1 MAKYINDL
9 GDAYDE
15 EELIQFANEQ
25 ETTLDEIINR
35 NELKKEGENQDIII
49 DEEDPKKKKAAAK
62 KGARVAAKGTASKS
76 AKVSSASQNNVFG
89 ETKPFNP
96 LTENKIIVPGQ
107 IVPTQNAEKVAKSE
121 IKNVLPYKENKNP
134 IAIPNDWYVRKNKE
148 WWQSPNLDDDEA
160 AVVLKQLIN
169 SKNKDNNDFTISA
182 PANFLE
188 NTVLIKSNKT
198 GKEFLFDMDRVINK
212 DVIPNQVDEAIGG
225 QSTSMEALN
234 NFIYANGSYTKS
246 SKKEDAKYKKEVA
259 DYKATGLTK
268 ETALKNAGNNTL
280 ELWGI
285 AKNMMS
291 LPTAAIQSISTLSP
305 DPFLSKGAEIV
316 RLTRK
321 AIDGGAVPLFNQND
335 SPEVKA
341 DKVIAVAKQVK
352 VDVAKAVQI
361 DIKNDPIFKE
371 NTLKKIASDG
381 DEAQSWL
388 DSFIIRNPKLLEA
401 GLNEKLIKKYAIEQ
415 VAKINEDQNIARQE
429 EEQNLLNTKDFDV
442 ELNRYKK
449 SAYNTF
455 DKSEKAI
462 ADQWNNVI
470 SLKETLYNLESKAKN
485 SKDPNIAEQ
494 IYNTKAQI
502 AASESLAK
510 KMAAKGDE
518 YNRYFWNPTTSKGAF
533 VKDGKVDL
541 GKENSIELTDK
552 IASFKQIW
560 AGTTTEKL
568 ANAFVKYNS
577 QLESNTIELNKKQ
590 NVVIPKNR
598 VGGWVSSMLANNNY
612 DYKPLPNG
620 DILIKNIPTKQLI
633 ELINPNNSETRAIGK
648 EFFVGDTSGKVD
660 IYSYDS
666 KSNKRGTKIDA
677 SLKSLIETNA
687 DLKAKTVAI
696 NEMYLLNQSP
706 TKRVKGFFGNVV
718 EGIAKGI
725 NEDFVTSGEKI
736 DIDKQVLADAG
747 IKLSNKTEL
756 DLVPTFKSQVGFS
769 AGVGIP
775 LISKIVVAEMA
786 TQGLATAALG
796 AETLAV
802 FNALKNSEKISE
814 RAFFHITSAIKEEAK
829 MQAIGLGPTSG
840 AAFYTGGAL
849 LPSELKIFNAFKY
862 RALNNISS
870 LAYNS
875 VKGAGLMEFAGITEN
890 MFHSVTRNEEFKDYI
905 NSEFDNF
912 GDVTKRMIGNALAF
926 SYMEIPKTMT
936 GNFFMSGEQ
945 LERALKDSKT
955 KYEEAYQALEQFKLQ
970 PDQGDKPKNEKEYKN
985 DLKALNKD
993 FDQAKSAYEVLSK
1006 AHIDYA
1012 YSEAIKTDEGLENL
1026 ITQSNPKFMENYKNE
1041 FGHDLNIKIISGEK
1055 NSSFDEP
1062 VYNKDTNELETPG
1075 TIYINKDKI
1084 NKGNITNTGVIAHEL
1099 SHLVDAIE
1107 VNKKAKEYAE
1117 STIIKDG
1124 KETKPTPE
1132 DISLYKEQL
1141 EANKNKRIVD
1151 ILAKNFPDLFNEKI
1165 YSIVNEETGLPE
1177 NVGIIEGV
1185 TNEYKEIDPE
1195 TGKISNPAEIQEEIV
1210 KRLIEELGRG
1220 KNLTNPLKARSLF
1233 KNLLNDF
1240 NNLIGRNK
1248 EINVEVKSANEL
1260 LELLN
1265 DYAQSF
1271 KKGDKKSYQYAE
1283 AIANIDLGKL
1293 TDLEIGNAELND
1305 PAAIARYNEIVVAD
1319 KAIVDAYEGTK
1330 NTKQSKDIED
1340 QVQKLYDLYGD
1351 NKIGIDELYAKIDA
1365 LENPKQDIV
1374 TAPVIKESTQKAE
1387 KTKTVDEKKL
1397 GNEIDSFVGPKDSN
1411 GKYKM
1416 TKAEWDAGGV
1426 LKAKEK
1432 LIDGKMLD
1440 PLIKKELTRN
1450 GVSADNIFGTNIEIF
1465 IEDVKDRLLEA
1476 ALLKFNPE
1484 INDSL
1489 GGFIL
1494 GSQFGLKNKIG
1505 DVANRYKKQLSTSSI
1520 DVEAGGVGSVKEL
1533 MSQEE
1538 ADFEFEQE
1546 VDQGYKPKFKSLT
1559 DSKIV
1564 DKETLNTIKNKV
1576 IPIART
1582 LKTRVDIKTSVNKSI
1597 EPIVREILN
1606 NMGSQVDIDIK
1617 TAMGGKK
1624 DNQLVNWLIKNKKA
1638 VLENATTTFLMGKS
1652 SATEVA
1658 GGIPEAVQKRVNG
1671 EWLSYPDYI
1680 GKKIDRTATTTDNR
1694 GNTSGDLMVRRTPDV
1709 ANAVSDAAFVN
1720 RIIDPATGNPRRGA
1734 KEAVATEV
1742 AKQISLEAWR
1752 DDVLSGMQKYHDILE
1767 IEDISPEKRTPAEN
1781 KKIEDLNN
1789 AIKTENPIFDA
1800 FRKNQEALGV
1810 VMADVQQSEIIR
1822 QFEQGSKK
1830 ESKSIEDKQS
1840 DIDKIYDDA
1849 KFSLLDNINN
1859 FKGTDKQKEDYIKA
1873 VLEGFVISKARTV
1886 TTSAS
1891 KIGLK
1896 TLGLIGKTNKDIFE
1910 KIIDPL
1916 QKSFNLPKDKQI
1928 TFENRSILNSKG
1940 EKLRIPV
1947 YTTEIKYRFNDVKDI
1962 AQSHKDSAFKAV
1974 ISDIN
1979 YLENKYDT
1987 IYKGFKKD
1995 AKGELLNPNQKT
2007 ELDKSIKKSLDII
2020 FTDQLGHGRQAAKI
2034 GTGLEGKNLGP
2045 MIAEHNPP
2053 IEIAKDVVYKY
2064 LTNKEFRKNTDI
2076 EKYLSNTQV
2085 HYIPRDV
2092 ANAMPKYDLPGK
2104 PRYKDPAVLEAW
2116 VKYIKANPKIKIVNP
2131 ELMGWDTSKDFYDTL
2146 KAQESLI
2153 KSNTTS
2159 KESKNIA
2166 DTNDAVTNSLTD
2178 KYSDEVKKIRV
2189 FDFDDTLGSTTNKVL
2204 YTMPDGTKGT
2214 LNGAEFAEKAG
2225 LFANDG
2231 AQFDFSDFAN
2241 VREGVPGPLLS
2252 VAKAIS
2258 QKRGTSDIF
2267 VLTARPADAAEP
2279 IQEFLRTFG
2288 LDIPLENITGL
2299 GDSRAQAKADWIT
2312 AKAAEGY
2319 NDFYFVDDHLPNVK
2333 AVKDALDVLDVKGRV
2348 QQAKRKFSLDISDR
2362 FNKIIEENTGM
2373 ENYKVFS
2380 DIVARRRGVK
2390 KNRFDFY
2397 VPPSAADFE
2406 LLLYNFIG
2414 KGTQGEAQKK
2424 FFSDSLLK
2432 PYSNGNDL
2440 MDAARQSIKK
2450 DYKSLTD
2457 QFPDIKNKIEKLTPD
2472 GDYTYDQAI
2481 RVSMWT
2487 EEGVDIPGISQ
2498 RDQIKLND
2506 LVNNDPE
2513 LTAFKQGLIATGRQ
2527 GRGWVKPTE
2536 YWDASTIIS
2545 DLHNLTE
2552 GEGRK
2557 KFLGEF
2563 IENYEKMFGTW
2574 DNGKL
2579 VGPNMNKIEAVYG
2592 TNVREALEDSLYR
2605 MTNGKNRSYG
2615 KDKETSMWSNWVN
2628 GSTGTIMFL
2637 NTRSAALQ
2645 LIGAVNFL
2653 NLRDNNPIAAGKA
2666 FANQKQYWAD
2676 FARIWNSDK
2685 MKERRGGLKE
2695 DVAAAEIANAA
2706 AGSKNKPNAIIS
2718 YLLKI
2723 GYTPTQLADSFAIAS
2738 GGAPFYRNRIK
2749 TYLKEGQSQAEAE
2762 ANAWNDF
2769 TKVSDETQQSG
2780 DPRDI
2785 SKQQASP
2792 AGRLLLTFQNTA
2804 MQQSRTVKKS
2814 FLDLKNGRG
2823 DAKTHVAK
2831 IIYYLG
2837 VQNLLFAGLQQGL
2850 FAVAF
2855 DDDDK
2860 QLDPEKKKE
2869 KAKTT
2874 DKKVAAVADG
2884 VLDTIL
2890 RGTGFLGGIIS
2901 VLKNMANKYL
2911 DEKDKDFKADYAKV
2925 VLEGANI
2932 SPPIG
2937 SKLRKV
2943 YTGLQ
2948 QTKFERDLI
2957 AERGWGVTQDGR
2969 VHLGPMYGVTG
2980 KMVEA
2985 GTNFPMDR
2993 LVNKIENVSQAMN
3006 SQNQA
3011 WQRIAVGFGFTPY
3024 SVGIEDTPGDKA
3036 IIEKAK
3042 EERAIE
3048 GKIKAK
3054 ETRQRTKDSIN
3065 ALPMEERVRLIKE
3078 AALKRRA
3085 NKIEEIKRRQ
3095 AMNKY

>member
-1 MAKYINDL
+1 M
-9 GDAYDE
+9 E
-15 EELIQFANEQ
+15 EYVNEAGFLY
-25 ETTLDEIINR
+25 TVDEINQAAKDNKTTFEDIIKKNKLS
-35 NELKKEGENQDIII
+35 LKKPKEKAVKKVTSETPGKPKTVVK
-49 DEEDPKKKKAAAK
+49 EDAVATAK
-62 KGARVAAKGTASKS
+62 STASKS
-76 AKVSSASQNNVFG
+76 AEPSSVSPSNPFG
-89 ETKPFNP
+89 ETKTFDPLGLEKFNN
-96 LTENKIIVPGQ
+96 TQSIKSNGI
-107 IVPTQNAEKVAKSE
+107 PTQVAKKE
-121 IKNVLPYKENKNP
+121 IKNVLPYKEDKNP
-134 IAIPNDWYVRKNKE
+134 IAIPNDWYKRKDKE
-148 WWQSPNLDDDEA
+148 WWQSENLDDDEA
-160 AVVLKQLIN
+160 ATTLKQIIN
-169 SKNKDNNDFTISA
+169 SKNKDNNDFSIEA
-182 PANFLE
+182 PANMFE

-198 GKEFLFDMDRVINK
+198 GKKLLFNLDSVINSNK
-212 DVIPNQVDEAIGG
+212 ERNAQDEAIGG
-225 QSTSMEALN
+225 GASSMEDLN
-234 NFIYANGSYTKS
+234 NFIYSNGSYTKAT
-246 SKKEDAKYKKEVA
+246 KEADAKYKKEVA
-259 DYKATGLTK
+259 NYKDTGLTT
-268 ETALKNAGNNTL
+268 ETALENAGNGTL

-285 AKNMMS
+285 AKNMLA
-291 LPTAAIQSISTLSP
+291 LPKAAVQSVLGADVTPL
-305 DPFLSKGAEIV
+305 LSKGTEIV

-321 AIDGGAVPLFNQND
+321 AIDSGAKPLFDPND
-335 SPEVKA
+335 SPDTQAE
-341 DKVIAVAKQVK
+341 KVIAVAKQVK
-352 VDVAKAVQI
+352 VDVNKAVQL

-371 NTLKKIASDG
+371 NTLKKIASNG
-381 DEAQSWL
+381 EEAQNWV

-401 GLNEKLIKKYAIEQ
+401 GLNENLIKKYAIEHIAQ
-415 VAKINEDQNIARQE
+415 LDIEQKAEKSKIEQE
-429 EEQNLLNTKDFDV
+429 ALATKSFDV

-449 SAYNTF
+449 NVYNTF
-455 DKSEKAI
+455 DSSKKTI
-462 ADQWNNVI
+462 ANYWNNVTA
-470 SLKETLYNLESKAKN
+470 LKETLYNLELKAKT
-485 SKDPNIAEQ
+485 SKDPNIANQ
-494 IYNTKAQI
+494 IYNVKSQI
-502 AASESLAK
+502 ALSENQAK
-510 KMAAKGDE
+510 KLSAQGDE
-518 YNRYFWNPTTSKGAF
+518 YNRYFWNPETSKGAL

-541 GKENSIELTDK
+541 GKDTSVELTDK

-560 AGTTTEKL
+560 GGTTTEKI

-577 QLESNTIELNKKQ
+577 QLESNVNDGDKKINAVMKYNPDRSDKLQQMGYTVKELPGGNMLLSGVPKKVLAGMVNKEISISE
-590 NVVIPKNR
+590 NGS
-598 VGGWVSSMLANNNY
+598 GGGGVSEFL
-612 DYKPLPNG
+612 G
-620 DILIKNIPTKQLI
+620 FQ
-633 ELINPNNSETRAIGK
+633 K
-648 EFFVGDTSGKVD
+648 EGMGSLDL
-660 IYSYDS
+660 YSYNP
-666 KSNKRGTKIDA
+666 KAKNGRGVKIDA
-677 SLKSLIETNA
+677 DLNNWRESNI
-687 DLKAKTVAI
+687 DLKAKTIAI
-696 NEMYLLNQSP
+696 NDMYMLNQSP
-706 TKRVKGFFGNVV
+706 TKKVKGFFGNVW
-718 EGIAKGI
+718 EGINKGI
-725 NEDFVTSGEKI
+725 NENYITSGEKI
-736 DIDKQVLADAG
+736 DLDKQVLEESG
-747 IKLSNKTEL
+747 IKLSNKAEL
-756 DLVPTFKSQVGFS
+756 ELVPTFKAQVGFG
-769 AGVGIP
+769 AGVGAP
-775 LISKIVVAEMA
+775 LVAKIVAAEIV
-786 TQGLATAALG
+786 TEGLATAALG
-796 AETLAV
+796 SETLAA
-802 FNALKNSEKISE
+802 FKALKTSEKLSE

-829 MQAIGLGPTSG
+829 MRAIGMGPTAG

-849 LPSELKIFNAFKY
+849 LPEELKIFNAFKY
-862 RALNNISS
+862 RGLNNVSN

-875 VKGAGLMEFAGITEN
+875 AKGAGLMEFAGITEN
-890 MFHSVTRNEEFKDYI
+890 MFHSITKNEDFGQYIDKEF
-905 NSEFDNF
+905 NNF
-912 GDVTKRMIGNALAF
+912 SDVTKRMLGNALAF
-926 SYMEIPKTMT
+926 SYMEVPKTMT

-945 LERALKDSKT
+945 LEKSLKESKT
-955 KYEEAYQALEQFKLQ
+955 KYEEAYQAVEQFKLS
-970 PDQGDKPKNEKEYKN
+970 DKSNNKE

-993 FDQAKSAYEVLSK
+993 LNQAKSAYEVLSQ
-1006 AHIDYA
+1006 AHMDYA
-1012 YSEAIKTDEGLENL
+1012 YSEAIKTDEGLENFIAQL
-1026 ITQSNPKFMENYKNE
+1026 HPKFMENYKNE
-1041 FGHDLNIKIISGEK
+1041 FGHDLNIKVISGEK

-1062 VYNKDTNELETPG
+1062 IYNKETNELETPG
-1075 TIYINKDKI
+1075 TIYLNKDKI
-1084 NKGNITNTGVIAHEL
+1084 NKNNVTNTGVIAHEL

-1124 KETKPTPE
+1124 KEVKPSPE
-1132 DISLYKEQL
+1132 DISLYKQQL

-1151 ILAKNFPDLFNEKI
+1151 ILNKNFPDLFNEKI

-1177 NVGIIEGV
+1177 NVGLIEGV
-1185 TNEYKEIDPE
+1185 THTYKKIDPE
-1195 TGKISNPAEIQEEIV
+1195 TGKISNPAEIQDEIV
-1210 KRLIEELGRG
+1210 RMVIEELGKA

-1260 LELLN
+1260 LEVLN

-1271 KKGDKKSYQYAE
+1271 KRGDKKSYEYAE

-1293 TDLEIGNAELND
+1293 TDLEIGNAELDD
-1305 PAAIARYNEIVVAD
+1305 PAAIKRYYEMVNAD

-1330 NTKQSKDIED
+1330 NTKQSKDIEEE
-1340 QVQKLYDLYGD
+1340 VKKLYDLYGD
-1351 NKIGIDELYAKIDA
+1351 NKIDLDELYAKIDA
-1365 LENPKQDIV
+1365 LENPSVETVIEPIAKQ
-1374 TAPVIKESTQKAE
+1374 PVSKTE
-1387 KTKTVDEKKL
+1387 KVKSVDEKKL

-1416 TKAEWDAGGV
+1416 TKEEWDAGGV

-1432 LIDGKMLD
+1432 LIDGNMLD

-1450 GVSADNIFGTNIEIF
+1450 GVSADNIHGVHIETF

-1476 ALLKFNPE
+1476 TLLKFNPE
-1484 INDSL
+1484 VNNSL

-1505 DVANRYKKQLSTSSI
+1505 DIANKYKKQLSTSSI

-1538 ADFEFEQE
+1538 ADFEFESE

-1576 IPIART
+1576 VPIART

-1597 EPIVREILN
+1597 EPIIREILN

-1709 ANAVSDAAFVN
+1709 ANAVSDATFTN

-1734 KEAVATEV
+1734 KEAVATEL

-1767 IEDISPEKRTPAEN
+1767 IEDISPEKRTPVEN

-1822 QFEQGSKK
+1822 QFEQGNKK
-1830 ESKSIEDKQS
+1830 ESKSIEEKQS

-1849 KFSLLDNINN
+1849 KFSLLNNINN

-1947 YTTEIKYRFNDVKDI
+1947 YTTEIKYKFNDVKDI

-1979 YLENKYDT
+1979 YLENKYDI

-1995 AKGELLNPNQKT
+1995 AKGELLNPSQKT

-2034 GTGLEGKNLGP
+2034 GSGLEGKKLGP

-2064 LTNKEFRKNTDI
+2064 LTNKDFRKNTNI

-2085 HYIPRDV
+2085 HYIPRSV
-2092 ANAMPKYDLPGK
+2092 ANAIPKYDLPGK
-2104 PRYKDPAVLEAW
+2104 PRYKDPAALEAW
-2116 VKYIKANPKIKIVNP
+2116 NDYIKANPNVKIINP
-2131 ELMGWDTSKDFYDTL
+2131 ELMGWETPKDFYDTL
-2146 KAQESLI
+2146 KAQESLA
-2153 KSNTTS
+2153 KTNVAS
-2159 KESKNIA
+2159 KESKVIA
-2166 DTNDAVTNSLTD
+2166 DTNDAITDSLTD

-2189 FDFDDTLGSTTNKVL
+2189 FDFDDTLGSTTNQVL
-2204 YTMPDGTKGT
+2204 YTMPDGTVGALT
-2214 LNGAEFAEKAG
+2214 GAEFAEKAG
-2225 LFANDG
+2225 LLANDG

-2241 VREGVPGPLLS
+2241 VREGMPGPLLS

-2312 AKAAEGY
+2312 AKASEGY
-2319 NDFYFVDDHLPNVK
+2319 NDFYFVDDHLPNVQV
-2333 AVKDALDVLDVKGRV
+2333 VKDALNVLDVKGRV
-2348 QQAKRKFSLDISDR
+2348 QQAKKKFSLDISEN

-2373 ENYKVFS
+2373 ESYKVFS
-2380 DIVARRRGVK
+2380 DIVARRRGAN
-2390 KNRFDFY
+2390 KNKFDFY

-2406 LLLYNFIG
+2406 LLLYNFMG
-2414 KGTQGEAQKK
+2414 KGSKGEAHKK
-2424 FFSDSLLK
+2424 FFADALLK
-2432 PYSNGNDL
+2432 PYANGNDL

-2450 DYKSLTD
+2450 DYKALTN
-2457 QFPDIKNKIEKLTPD
+2457 QFPDIRSKIEKLTPD
-2472 GDYTYDQAI
+2472 GDYTYDQAL
-2481 RVSMWT
+2481 RVAMWT
-2487 EEGVDIPGISQ
+2487 EQGIEIPGISQ
-2498 RDQIKLND
+2498 RDQVKLTD
-2506 LVNNDPE
+2506 LVNNDAE

-2527 GRGWVKPTE
+2527 GKGWIKPSE

-2579 VGPNMNKIEAVYG
+2579 TGPNMNKIEAVYG
-2592 TNVREALEDSLYR
+2592 TNVREALEDQLYR

-2615 KDKETSMWSNWVN
+2615 KDKETSAWSNWVN

-2653 NLRDNNPIAAGKA
+2653 NLRDNNPVAAGKA
-2666 FANQKQYWAD
+2666 FANQKQYWED
-2676 FARIWNSDK
+2676 FSRIWNSDK

-2706 AGSKNKPNAIIS
+2706 SGSKNKVNAVVS

-2804 MQQSRTVKKS
+2804 MQQSRIVKKS
-2814 FLDLKNGRG
+2814 FLDLKNRRG
-2823 DAKTHVAK
+2823 DDKTNVAK

-2837 VQNLLFAGLQQGL
+2837 IQNLMFSVLQQGL
-2850 FAVAF
+2850 FAIAF
-2855 DDDDK
+2855 SGDHGGDDSDEFDK
-2860 QLDPEKKKE
+2860 DKKKKLKE
-2869 KAKTT
+2869 KDNKIASVGN
-2874 DKKVAAVADG
+2874 DI
-2884 VLDTIL
+2884 LDTIL
-2890 RGTGFLGGIIS
+2890 RGTGFVGGIT
-2901 VLKNMANKYL
+2901 VTLKNMFLKYRE
-2911 DEKDKDFKADYAKV
+2911 EKEKNFKADYAKV

-2937 SKLRKV
+2937 SKLKKV

-2948 QTKFERDLI
+2948 QTKFEKDLI
-2957 AERGWGVTQDGR
+2957 KERGWGVMQDGR
-2969 VHLGPMYGVTG
+2969 VHLGPMYSVTG
-2980 KMVEA
+2980 KLVEA

-2993 LVNKIENVSQAMN
+2993 LVNKVENVSQAMN

-3011 WQRIAVGFGFTPY
+3011 WQRVMIGMGWSPY
-3024 SVGIEDTPGDKA
+3024 SVGIEDTKGDQEIRA
-3036 IIEKAK
+3036 KAK
-3042 EERAIE
+3042 EVRKEE
-3048 GKIKAK
+3048 GKIKTK
-3054 ETRQRTKDSIN
+3054 ETRERIRDSIK
-3065 ALPMEERVRLIKE
+3065 ALPMEERMRIRREKAME
-3078 AALKRRA
+3078 RRNKR
-3085 NKIEEIKRRQ
+3085 KRK
-3095 AMNKY
+3095 MG

>member
-1 MAKYINDL
+1 MAEYINDS
-9 GDAYDE
+9 GDFFYEDE
-15 EELIQFANEQ
+15 ISQFADEQ
-25 ETTLDEIINR
+25 NTTFEDIVQRNNLKINGEEISTTV
-35 NELKKEGENQDIII
+35 

-62 KGARVAAKGTASKS
+62 KGARVAAKSTASKS
-76 AKVSSASQNNVFG
+76 AKPSSVSPDNPFG
-89 ETKPFNP
+89 ETKPIN
-96 LTENKIIVPGQ
+96 LLAENKITIPGQ
-107 IVPTQNAEKVAKSE
+107 IVPTQSAKKVAKSE

-148 WWQSPNLDDDEA
+148 WWQSENLDDDEA

-169 SKNKDNNDFTISA
+169 SKNKDNNDFTIAA

-198 GKEFLFDMDRVINK
+198 GKEFLFNMDKVIKSNK
-212 DVIPNQVDEAIGG
+212 ERNTQDETVGG
-225 QSTSMEALN
+225 SATSMEDLN
-234 NFIYANGSYTKS
+234 NFIYNNGSYTKAT
-246 SKKEDAKYKKEVA
+246 KEADIKYKKEVA

-268 ETALKNAGNNTL
+268 ETALENAGNNTL

-285 AKNMMS
+285 ARNMLS
-291 LPTAAIQSISTLSP
+291 LPTAAIQSISNLSP

-341 DKVIAVAKQVK
+341 DKVITVAKQVK
-352 VDVAKAVQI
+352 ADVAKAVQI

-381 DEAQSWL
+381 DEAQTWL
-388 DSFIIRNPKLLEA
+388 DGFIIRNPKLLEA

-415 VAKINEDQNIARQE
+415 VAKINEDQNAIKQE
-429 EEQNLLNTKDFDV
+429 EEQALLNTKDFDV

-449 SAYNTF
+449 NVYNTF
-455 DKSEKAI
+455 DKSEKTI
-462 ADQWNNVI
+462 ADQWNNVTA
-470 SLKETLYNLESKAKN
+470 LKETLYNLELKAKN
-485 SKDPNIAEQ
+485 SKDPNIANQ
-494 IYNTKAQI
+494 IYNTKTQI
-502 AASESLAK
+502 AAAESLAK
-510 KMAAKGDE
+510 KMAARGDE

-541 GKENSIELTDK
+541 GKESSIELTDK

-577 QLESNTIELNKKQ
+577 QLENSTIELNRKQ
-590 NVVIPKNR
+590 NVVIPKNKI
-598 VGGWVSSMLANNNY
+598 GGWVSAMLDNNNY
-612 DYKPLPNG
+612 DYKSLPNG
-620 DILIKNIPTKQLI
+620 DILIKNIPTSKLI
-633 ELINPNNSETRAIGK
+633 ELINPNDSETKEIGK
-648 EFFVGDTSGKVD
+648 EFFVGDTSGRYD
-660 IYSYDS
+660 IYSYDA
-666 KSNKRGTKIDA
+666 KANKRGAKIDA

-725 NEDFVTSGEKI
+725 NEDYVTSGEKI
-736 DIDKQVLADAG
+736 DIDKQVLAEAG
-747 IKLSNKTEL
+747 IKLSDKTEL
-756 DLVPTFKSQVGFS
+756 NLVPTFKAQVGFS
-769 AGVGIP
+769 AGVGAP
-775 LISKIVVAEMA
+775 LITKIVLAEMA

-796 AETLAV
+796 AETLAA
-802 FNALKNSEKISE
+802 FNALKNSKSLTD
-814 RAFFHITSAIKEEAK
+814 RAFFHITSALKEEVK

-849 LPSELKIFNAFKY
+849 LPHELKIFNAFKY
-862 RALNNISS
+862 RALNNVST

-890 MFHSVTRNEEFKDYI
+890 MFHSITKNEDFKDYV

-945 LERALKDSKT
+945 LERALKESKT
-955 KYEEAYQALEQFKLQ
+955 KYEEAYQAVEQFKLS
-970 PDQGDKPKNEKEYKN
+970 DKENNKE
-985 DLKALNKD
+985 DLNALNKD
-993 FDQAKSAYEVLSK
+993 LNQAKSAYQVLSQ
-1006 AHIDYA
+1006 AHMDYA

-1026 ITQSNPKFMENYKNE
+1026 ISQSNPKFMENYKNE

-1062 VYNKDTNELETPG
+1062 VYNKETNELETPG
-1075 TIYINKDKI
+1075 TIYLNKDKI
-1084 NKGNITNTGVIAHEL
+1084 NRNNITNTGVISHEL

-1117 STIIKDG
+1117 SIIIKDG
-1124 KETKPTPE
+1124 KETKPSPE
-1132 DISLYKEQL
+1132 DISLYKQQL

-1151 ILAKNFPDLFNEKI
+1151 ILNKNFPDLFNEKI

-1177 NVGIIEGV
+1177 NVGLIEGV
-1185 TNEYKEIDPE
+1185 TNQYKKIDPE

-1210 KRLIEELGRG
+1210 KMVIEELG
-1220 KNLTNPLKARSLF
+1220 KAKDLTNPLKARSLF

-1271 KKGDKKSYQYAE
+1271 KKGDKRAYEYAE

-1293 TDLEIGNAELND
+1293 TDLEIGDAELND
-1305 PAAIARYNEIVVAD
+1305 PAAIARYNEMINAD

-1330 NTKQSKDIED
+1330 NTKQSKDIEE
-1340 QVQKLYDLYGD
+1340 QVAKLYDLYGD
-1351 NKIGIDELYAKIDA
+1351 NKISIDELYAKIDA

-1374 TAPVIKESTQKAE
+1374 IAPTTKEPTKKTE
-1387 KTKTVDEKKL
+1387 KTKSVDEKKL
-1397 GNEIDSFVGPKDSN
+1397 GNDIDSFVGPKDSN

-1416 TKAEWDAGGV
+1416 TKEEWDAGGV

-1432 LIDGKMLD
+1432 LIDGNMLD

-1450 GVSADNIFGTNIEIF
+1450 GVSADNIYGTSIEIF

-1576 IPIART
+1576 IPVART

-1652 SATEVA
+1652 SATGVA

-1680 GKKIDRTATTTDNR
+1680 GKKIDRTATTTDNK

-1709 ANAVSDAAFVN
+1709 ANAVSDATFTN
-1720 RIIDPATGNPRRGA
+1720 RIIDPKTGNPYRGA
-1734 KEAVATEV
+1734 KEAVATEL

-1752 DDVLSGMQKYHDILE
+1752 DDVLSGMQKYHDILDL
-1767 IEDISPEKRTPAEN
+1767 EDISPEKRTPAEN

-1830 ESKSIEDKQS
+1830 ESKSIEEKQS
-1840 DIDKIYDDA
+1840 DIDKIYADA
-1849 KFSLLDNINN
+1849 KFSLLDDINN
-1859 FKGTDKQKEDYIKA
+1859 FKGTDEQKKDYVKA
-1873 VLEGFVISKARTV
+1873 VLEGFVVAKARTL

-1896 TLGLIGKTNKDIFE
+1896 TSKLEGKKNEDIF
-1910 KIIDPL
+1910 KRIIDPI
-1916 QKSFNLPKDKQI
+1916 QEQFNLLKDKRI
-1928 TFENRSILNSKG
+1928 TLDNRSILNNNG

-1947 YTTEIKYRFNDVKDI
+1947 YTTEIKYRFTDVKDI
-1962 AQSHKDSAFKAV
+1962 AQGHKDIAFKAV

-1987 IYKGFKKD
+1987 IYRQFKKD
-1995 AKGELLNPNQKT
+1995 AKGELLNPSQKT

-2034 GTGLEGKNLGP
+2034 GSGLEGKKLGQ

-2064 LTNKEFRKNTDI
+2064 LTNEKFRKETDI

-2085 HYIPRDV
+2085 HYIPRSV

-2116 VKYIKANPKIKIVNP
+2116 NDYIKANPNVKIINP
-2131 ELMGWDTSKDFYDTL
+2131 ELMGWDTAKDFYNAV
-2146 KAQESLI
+2146 K
-2153 KSNTTS
+2153 NNVVS
-2159 KESKNIA
+2159 KESKDIA
-2166 DTNDAVTNSLTD
+2166 TTNKAVTDSLTD
-2178 KYSDEVKKIRV
+2178 KYSDEIKKIRV
-2189 FDFDDTLGSTTNKVL
+2189 FDFDDTLGTTTNQVL
-2204 YTMPDGTKGT
+2204 YTMPDGTKGSLT
-2214 LNGAEFAEKAG
+2214 GAEFAEKAG
-2225 LFANDG
+2225 LLANDG

-2288 LDIPLENITGL
+2288 LDIPIENITGL

-2312 AKAAEGY
+2312 AKASEGY

-2348 QQAKRKFSLDISDR
+2348 QQAKKKFSLDISER
-2362 FNKIIEENTGM
+2362 FNKIVEENTGM
-2373 ENYKVFS
+2373 QSYKVFS
-2380 DIVARRRGVK
+2380 DIVARRRGAN
-2390 KNRFDFY
+2390 KNKFDFY

-2406 LLLYNFIG
+2406 LLLYNFMG
-2414 KGTQGEAQKK
+2414 KGAEGEAHKK
-2424 FFSDSLLK
+2424 FFADALLK
-2432 PYSNGNDL
+2432 PYANGNDL

-2450 DYKSLTD
+2450 DYKALTD
-2457 QFPDIKNKIEKLTPD
+2457 QFPNIKNKIEKLTPD
-2472 GDYTYDQAI
+2472 GDFTYDQAL
-2481 RVSMWT
+2481 RVAMWT
-2487 EEGVDIPGISQ
+2487 ESGMDIPGISQ
-2498 RDQIKLND
+2498 RDQVKLTD

-2513 LTAFKQGLIATGRQ
+2513 LTAFKQGLVATGRQ
-2527 GRGWVKPTE
+2527 GGGWVKPSE

-2563 IENYEKMFGTW
+2563 IDNYEKMFGTW
-2574 DNGKL
+2574 ENGKL

-2592 TNVREALEDSLYR
+2592 TNVREAIEDQLYR

-2615 KDKETSMWSNWVN
+2615 SDKETSRWSNWVN

-2645 LIGAVNFL
+2645 LIGSINFL

-2666 FANQKQYWAD
+2666 FANQKQYWQD
-2676 FARIWNSDK
+2676 FSRIWNSDK

-2706 AGSKNKPNAIIS
+2706 AGSKNKVNAVIS

-2749 TYLKEGQSQAEAE
+2749 TYLKEGKSQAEAE
-2762 ANAWNDF
+2762 ANAWSDF

-2837 VQNLLFAGLQQGL
+2837 IQNLLFAGLQQGL

-2860 QLDPEKKKE
+2860 ELDPEKE
-2869 KAKTT
+2869 KAKKKTVD
-2874 DKKVAAVADG
+2874 DKIMGVADG

-2901 VLKNMANKYL
+2901 ILKNMTNKYL

-2925 VLEGANI
+2925 MLEGANI

-2948 QTKFERDLI
+2948 QTKFEKDLI
-2957 AERGWGVTQDGR
+2957 AERGWGVMQDGR

-2980 KMVEA
+2980 KIVEA
-2985 GTNFPMDR
+2985 TTNLPMDR

-3011 WQRIAVGFGFTPY
+3011 WQRVAVGVGFTPY
-3024 SVGIEDTPGDKA
+3024 SVGIEETKGDEEIRA
-3036 IIEKAK
+3036 KAK
-3042 EERAIE
+3042 EKRAIE
-3048 GKIKAK
+3048 GKAKSK
-3054 ETRQRTKDSIN
+3054 ETRQRTKDSIA
-3065 ALPMEERVRLIKE
+3065 ALPMSERIRLKRE
-3078 AALKRRA
+3078 AALKKRA
-3085 NKIEEIKRRQ
+3085 DKIEKMKRRQ